1 MGGRTD
7 GRTDGPT
14 DGPTDGRTDATEGRH
29 LARRIEQGTS
39 CIFMREVFYSAPR
52 KCKDGE

>member
-39 CIFMREVFYSAPR
+39 CIFIREVFYSAPR